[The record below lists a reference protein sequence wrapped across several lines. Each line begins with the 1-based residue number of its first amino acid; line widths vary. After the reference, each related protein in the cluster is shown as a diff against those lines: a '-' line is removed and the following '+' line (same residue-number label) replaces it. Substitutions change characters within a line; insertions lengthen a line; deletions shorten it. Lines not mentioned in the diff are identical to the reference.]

1 MSKSLHIDKP
11 VDSNLKPV
19 KDSDGTNSALEVSTD
34 TVRVKNLVVAGTTTG
49 VSASDDTK
57 LPLAGGTMAGNVD
70 FGDNDITN
78 VDSLDADK
86 LSIAGGT
93 EMTGILDEDNMASD
107 SAVKLATQQSI
118 KAYVDSGAG
127 VTASTVSAHT
137 QIVYKASVS
146 ISEAE
151 FNALHTT
158 PKEIVAPPGT
168 DKVIVTLNAII
179 LVNRDSSTAQSSS
192 SANLVAYY
200 AGASGGTAFGKYL
213 SQIRRFMWNETG
225 DRTYLFGFGVAT
237 ESYPDDD
244 VTSLGISLK
253 LSSSITSGSIDG
265 ATFYMNY
272 TIADFS

>member
-1 MSKSLHIDKP
+1 MLIDKP
-11 VDSNLKPV
+11 VDTNLKPV
-19 KDSDGTNSALEVSTD
+19 KDSDGSLTSLEISTNK
-34 TVRVKNLVVAGTTTG
+34 VRVKDLEVTGNTTG

-78 VDSLDADK
+78 VDGLDADRI
-86 LSIAGGT
+86 SIDGGT
-93 EMTGILDEDNMASD
+93 AMTGILDEDNMASD

-137 QIVYKASVS
+137 QIVYKASIA

-151 FNALHTT
+151 FNDLHNTA
-158 PKEIVAPPGT
+158 KVVVAGAGA
-168 DKVIVTLNAII
+168 DKVIVPLNAII
-179 LVNRDSSTAQSSS
+179 LVNRDSSTQNTVST
-192 SANLVAYY
+192 NLTYFW
-200 AGASGGTAFGKYL
+200 AGGGTGSGQLIA
-213 SQIRRFMWNETG
+213 QVRRFMFYESA
-225 DRTYLFGFGVAT
+225 DRVYTFGSGVPQ
-237 ESYPDDD
+237 ESYQDDD
-244 VTSLGISLK
+244 ITNCGIVLQ
-253 LSSSITSGSIDG
+253 LSSGITSGSIDG

>member
-78 VDSLDADK
+78 VDGLDADRI
-86 LSIAGGT
+86 SIDGGT
-93 EMTGILDEDNMASD
+93 AMTGILDEDNMASD

-158 PKEIVAPPGT
+158 PKQIVAPPGA
-168 DKVIVTLNAII
+168 DKVIVPLNAII
-179 LVNRDSSTAQSSS
+179 FVNRDSSTVNTS
-192 SANLVAYY
+192 SANLVYFWAGGGT
-200 AGASGGTAFGKYL
+200 GASQYL
-213 SQIRRFMWNETG
+213 AQIRRFMFYESG
-225 DRTYLFGFGVAT
+225 DRVYTFGGAVPQEA
-237 ESYPDDD
+237 YQDDNI
-244 VTSLGISLK
+244 TNCGIVLQ
-253 LSSSITSGSIDG
+253 LSSAITSGSIDG